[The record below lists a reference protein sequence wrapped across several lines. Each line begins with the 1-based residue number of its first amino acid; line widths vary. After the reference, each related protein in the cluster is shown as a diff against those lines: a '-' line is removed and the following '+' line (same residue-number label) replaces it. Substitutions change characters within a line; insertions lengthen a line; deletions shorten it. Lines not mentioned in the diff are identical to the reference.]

1 HYMIFVDRKGRMD
14 EMAVHVEVTT
24 AFIKSFTQKVLS
36 DDLTNFIGEF
46 EEMKKLKK
54 EIKERIKDVI
64 GVTTDIK
71 LVPPNT
77 IARSEGKAKRVT
89 DNRPR

>member
-1 HYMIFVDRKGRMD
+1 
-14 EMAVHVEVTT
+14 
-24 AFIKSFTQKVLS
+24 LS
-36 DDLTNFIGEF
+36 DDLTCFIGDF
-46 EEMKKLKK
+46 EEMSKLRR

-71 LVPPNT
+71 LMPPNT
-77 IARSEGKAKRVT
+77 IQRSEGKAKRVT